1 MRRACAHSASRS
13 PRVCASLMSEG
24 RRRRLAMRRRY
35 TPIVPLRARGRHA
48 SAGTTPSARRPWRAA
63 TGRRWYMRPSV
74 RRRRRAERQLAAGT
88 RVLARG
94 GAGEQRQLAAEGLAR
109 RARDLHA
116 DELPGRG
123 RAGEVHGLV
132 VARAAPQA
140 RGVGP
145 RAALDEHLEL
155 AADEALRALVGAA
168 LDDLDEA
175 LHALDLDLVCDDSL
189 AQRTGLGPAAR
200 REDERERAVVA
211 DLFADGEGLC
221 EVLLG
226 LAREADDDVGRDR
239 GVGHVLTDER
249 DAVKVTLARVGAAH
263 RLQDPRGARLQ

>member
-35 TPIVPLRARGRHA
+35 TPIVSLRAVLQEGQGTRPQELHLARRGTGEPRQLA
-48 SAGTTPSARRPWRAA
+48 AGTRVPACGGP
-63 TGRRWYMRPSV
+63 GEP
-74 RRRRRAERQLAAGT
+74 RQLAAGT
-88 RVLARG
+88 RVLACG
-94 GAGEQRQLAAEGLAR
+94 GPGEQRQLAAEGLAR
-109 RARDLHA
+109 GARDLHA
-116 DELPGRG
+116 DELAGRG
-123 RAGEVHGLV
+123 WAGEVHGLV

-249 DAVKVTLARVGAAH
+249 
-263 RLQDPRGARLQ
+263 